1 MSEEGQ
7 SFWLGFTEKILGI
20 VLIVVSILMFYFT
33 FGSADTLGAYIGL
46 FGFLGV
52 VVLAAG
58 AFLVV
63 VKPPE

>member
-1 MSEEGQ
+1 MSEEEP

-33 FGSADTLGAYIGL
+33 FESVATLGVYMGL

-52 VVLAAG
+52 VVLIAG